1 MTLSG
6 QEIWVGDDAGRIYI
20 LDADTLQPLEKDGSV
35 IEMETENKKGVYS
48 IAACSSFVATGG
60 VDGLI
65 TVFDL

>member
-48 IAACSSFVATGG
+48 ITASSSFVAVGG
-60 VDGLI
+60 VDGII